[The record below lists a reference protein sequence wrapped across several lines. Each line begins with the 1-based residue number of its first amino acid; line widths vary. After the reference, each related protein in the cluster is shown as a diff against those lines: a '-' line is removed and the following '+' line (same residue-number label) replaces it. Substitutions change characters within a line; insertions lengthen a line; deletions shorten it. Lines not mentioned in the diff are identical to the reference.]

1 MSEFDIKEHLDLY
14 EVLDFL
20 TICSSDKLGFEHF
33 SPTRL
38 SNVLSSGPHHVLVL
52 DTRVFSGA
60 DLRMLEMALRVVKV
74 ADRGMLLVCLMEK
87 ISKKFQKYLN
97 KNSPKTGYRLHS
109 KFKWEDKSP
118 G

>member
-1 MSEFDIKEHLDLY
+1 MTFSAPIKLWNVSEFDIKEHLDLY

-74 ADRGMLLVCLMEK
+74 ADRGMLIVCLMEK
-87 ISKKFQKYLN
+87 IIRNNLMTRWSVKKFQL
-97 KNSPKTGYRLHS
+97 YRH
-109 KFKWEDKSP
+109 
-118 G
+118 